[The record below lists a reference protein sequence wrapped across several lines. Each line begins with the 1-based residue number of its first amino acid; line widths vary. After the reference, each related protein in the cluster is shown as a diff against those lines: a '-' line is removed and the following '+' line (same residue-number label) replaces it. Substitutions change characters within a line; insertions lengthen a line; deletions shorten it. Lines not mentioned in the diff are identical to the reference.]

1 MVMVYADISTLLD
14 AIIAGDRQEVI
25 QATLGLLGAE
35 KVPPAKVAARVGIPA
50 AWGDGEIHP
59 LMALSVSGR
68 VAEWMRSLPIGSEP
82 GAETRRDLA
91 PALPLVQGFLAVADP
106 LRRGLPEPH
115 PELPAPVVPADVPHA
130 DRARGA
136 LREAVATTELTR
148 TRSLRVRDY

>member
-14 AIIAGDRQEVI
+14 AIVAGDRQRVI
-25 QATLGLLGAE
+25 QATLRLLGAE

-91 PALPLVQGFLAVADP
+91 PALPLVQGFLAVAEP
-106 LRRGLPEPH
+106 LRRGLPVCPSH
-115 PELPAPVVPADVPHA
+115 IQSCRSRSCRRMSTIKTAPS
-130 DRARGA
+130 ARC
-136 LREAVATTELTR
+136 
-148 TRSLRVRDY
+148 VRLSPPMT